1 MRTTLP
7 QDAPMQTPG
16 TAPLRIGLLAPRGR
30 MGIALA
36 AAIDAAADLVSNADT
51 ADVLIDFSSPAALP
65 ASLDRALAAA
75 VPIVIGTTGLDATAD
90 TRISRAAGS
99 IAVLHSANMSLGV
112 TVLAHLVEKAAARLD
127 WDVEILEMHHAAK
140 GDAPSGTALLLG
152 ARAAAGRGVEAP
164 VVDRDR
170 SGARVPG
177 AIGYASLRGGTVAG
191 DHDVIFA
198 GPSERLILSHR
209 AESRAI
215 FARGALA
222 AARWIADKPPGR
234 YTMNDVLG
242 L

>member
-1 MRTTLP
+1 M
-7 QDAPMQTPG
+7 DA
-16 TAPLRIGLLAPRGR
+16 APLRIGLIATRGR
-30 MGIALA
+30 MAEALRA
-36 AAIDAAADLVSNADT
+36 AMSDAPDLVENADH
-51 ADVLIDFSSPAALP
+51 ARVLIDFSAPAALP
-65 ASLDRALAAA
+65 ASLDRACTTS

-90 TRISRAAGS
+90 TRIARAAQS
-99 IAVLHSANMSLGV
+99 IAVLCSANMSLGV
-112 TVLAHLVEKAAARLD
+112 TVLAHLVEQAAARLD
-127 WDVEILEMHHAAK
+127 WDIEILDMHHAGK
-140 GDAPSGTALLLG
+140 VDAPSGTALLLG
-152 ARAAAGRGVEAP
+152 ARATAGRRADVLGGDH
-164 VVDRDR
+164 DRA
-170 SGARVPG
+170 SARVPG

-191 DHDVIFA
+191 DHDVILA